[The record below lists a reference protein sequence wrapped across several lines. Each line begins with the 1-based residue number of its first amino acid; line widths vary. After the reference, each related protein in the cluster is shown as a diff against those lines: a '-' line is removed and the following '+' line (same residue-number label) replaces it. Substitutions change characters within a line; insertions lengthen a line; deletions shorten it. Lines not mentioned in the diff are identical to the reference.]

1 MAKNVL
7 SLQLLRNS
15 TLFENYA
22 AAVNG
27 ITGASTNDGT
37 IKLARYDESGTTK
50 TIFGIF
56 HDMDSETGY
65 TIYDADKVK
74 VDGIVARLDA
84 LDGGGQGEGTVDQKI
99 ASAIS
104 GLDYTSYVTGDSK
117 VVVNVSETDGII
129 AVDGA
134 NVGTLKLAG
143 YTEGEASGKVA
154 STDSLNEALAKLQNQ
169 IDAAN
174 ESKDAAIE
182 ALNYDDTAV
191 TGSYVSEV
199 DQTNGK
205 ISVQRVALPD
215 LSEVHEAGKPIIAV
229 SETKGQVAASAGTI
243 NAEYVNVADADNHFT
258 ATTVEGALAEV
269 YSGYVA
275 ADAAL
280 KSEILGDA
288 SESGNT
294 LGKLEDR
301 IEALDADAKEYH
313 IVKTTT
319 GLPETIKERYSLV
332 DADGNVSGE
341 TIDLPKD
348 SHIVSITYDGETQKL
363 TYTYLDAS
371 GNTQSTDV
379 DMSELVLETEFGS
392 GVTVTDH
399 VAHGVVDPTSEK
411 DSSNAAFLTVGAD
424 GFKLDGIKAEIAKEI
439 GDAISGLDVSDSAVA
454 NQFVTSVSEE
464 DGKISVSRAQVAASG
479 VAATAIAE
487 GADTVA
493 VTGTNVADQI
503 ASLGKSID
511 AVKDAATAAHS
522 KVEKDSA
529 SATTAH
535 MTLTS
540 STDANNAV
548 TYTVGLVDV
557 ASDAALAAEI
567 AARKSV
573 DGQNGDTYAANSS
586 ANYINN
592 ATSLNDADVKLDAAL
607 KAVSD
612 KVTAATTSFTDSDQ
626 SHISGTVA
634 QSDGKITAFTLSE
647 SDIASDAELG
657 NVETAVGLNAD
668 GTYVAGDGKYTSAA
682 TSVADAVDK
691 LDDAVASLSG
701 QLDGVNVAAGNGIE
715 VSTATTQ
722 GTVYTVAVDL
732 KADAGS
738 GDNEWHN
745 PLKFDS
751 TDNSLYFDS
760 IDAGTY

>member
-15 TLFENYA
+15 TLFNDYA
-22 AAVNG
+22 AAVAG

-37 IKLARYDESGTTK
+37 IKLARFTDESGATK
-50 TIFGIF
+50 TIFGIY
-56 HDMDSETGY
+56 HDMNGGTGY

-117 VVVNVSETDGII
+117 VVVNVSETDGVI

-134 NVGTLKLAG
+134 DVGTLKLAG

-371 GNTQSTDV
+371 GATQSTDV

-392 GVTVTDH
+392 GVTVTNH
-399 VAHGVVDPTSEK
+399 VAHGVVDPTSET
-411 DSSNAAFLTVGAD
+411 FLTVGAD
-424 GFKLDGIKAEIAKEI
+424 GFKLAGVQ
-439 GDAISGLDVSDSAVA
+439 DAINNAIDGLDSGFTATTGQYITAITEENGLVTASAKQIQA
-454 NQFVTSVSEE
+454 SE
-464 DGKISVSRAQVAASG
+464 
-479 VAATAIAE
+479 VAATAIT
-487 GADTVA
+487 GSDDTVP
-493 VTGTNVADQI
+493 VTGSTVADQI
-503 ASLGKSID
+503 ASLGQTIKD
-511 AVKDAATAAHS
+511 VQDAATAAHS

-567 AARKSV
+567 AARKAV

-592 ATSLNDADVKLDAAL
+592 ATSLNDADIKLDTAL

-612 KVTAATTSFTDSDQ
+612 KVTGATTSITSDDQ
-626 SHISGTVA
+626 VHISGTVA

-701 QLDGVNVAAGNGIE
+701 QLEGVNVAAGNGIE
-715 VSTATTQ
+715 VATATTQ